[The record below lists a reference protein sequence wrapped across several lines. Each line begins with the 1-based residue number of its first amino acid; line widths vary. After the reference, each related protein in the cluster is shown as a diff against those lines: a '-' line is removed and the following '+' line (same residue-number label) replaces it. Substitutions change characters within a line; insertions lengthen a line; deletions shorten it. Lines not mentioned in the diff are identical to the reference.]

1 MAANDNIIEV
11 GIKANSAELDT
22 GLNQAQNT
30 INQSVANISGNL
42 QPLQFRFD
50 MSGLQANI
58 AQVGRTV
65 NTGVSNIRTPTVEI
79 HFNGQELQ
87 SEAQQAGDAISDSLQ
102 TAREEAS
109 QTTEEVE
116 QLGEA
121 VATTGEQGAA
131 SVNLLADAFAGLQSY
146 IASALGAL
154 SAGGMIA
161 LAKNTADAAKEI
173 ENAARLANTS
183 TDEMQRQAYAAKTVG
198 MELDKLS
205 DVYKDVNDKV
215 GEYINNGGGE
225 LKDFFDTIAP
235 KVGITAQQFQH
246 LSGPQALQ
254 LYFNGLQKANLSQ
267 AQMTTYL
274 EAIADDA
281 TSLIPLLRNGGA
293 EFDKLG
299 VHAEQLGIVMD
310 KEGLAKSKAFGTSV
324 STLQATIS
332 GFGSKIGSE
341 ISPALTRMANEITMN
356 IETTDSWESGIAT
369 IVDGFEWFADNLET
383 VIDLSAA
390 LVAAGLTKVI
400 VGTTYAIVANVKA
413 TIQKVYADGQA
424 LIAAE
429 AKAAADLQAA
439 RALAAQTQQT
449 VLSAQAQVRATAS
462 TSAAVAAQMEL
473 ATAKIADRNATEALT
488 AAQNRYNAA
497 MNAGR
502 FSSAGLLGVL
512 GGPAGIAVL
521 LGTVAAGYLLMGDN
535 ADKSKPKI
543 DGLTGS
549 IKEQVKQLR
558 EMTGLQR
565 QSAIIKAEEQLKQ
578 GNINATVAID
588 QLVKSFKLE
597 GGIRGV
603 GQIQNNFGGNTAS
616 AKQADALTKQFE
628 NHKITFDQ
636 FFKSIQGLSGVTEKA
651 TTRINDAVKKVD
663 DETRYA
669 SQGKKTL
676 QAYEKLDEKQQDAK
690 TDTGGVSGG
699 DFDWQ
704 RKAEEERQA
713 KIRGIVDG
721 SAKADPEVW
730 EEVRQAFEAESNKQ
744 LAELVK
750 IGASQAQL
758 NEYQANRDIEGEKLY
773 KDYIVKLADGF
784 NQLTDKVVRFE
795 KKASDTGSAATQ
807 PELDQ
812 EFKVLQESIAQFA
825 HLLKKNGNPVVNWD
839 DEKTGKNTKFRSI
852 PTNDPYQ
859 ESMPDV
865 SSLSNRVQTAY
876 TAESKQIQLK
886 AESEITLATKQEELK
901 RNLVAIEM
909 AEQRTKH
916 EYDMG
921 LLSNRQLL
929 QAAQDYERQRFELRK
944 KSLEDQ
950 LALQKQMDAAA
961 GVTTETKEQR
971 QISTQIVDLS
981 DQNAMSMQGLNL
993 QAEADKI
1000 ETTFGGLSQRM
1011 SSLWD
1016 QGLQSM
1022 MEGTLTWRNASNAIF
1037 SSMTQFFIQKMI
1049 QEPLFAMMTGMAR
1062 RLLIKAGFIKA
1073 ETAAEATGQA
1083 LQTGAHTVGEAT
1095 RTGVTAAGGLARI
1108 ALKAGEA
1115 IKSILMYAWEAMAG
1129 AFNAM
1134 VAIPYI
1140 GPFLAVGAGAAAF
1153 ALVAGIAGK
1162 IKSARGGYDVP
1173 AGLNPITQIHEEE
1186 MVLPKPYANVI
1197 RDMAK
1202 GGEAGQQA
1210 AGVNPAAVAAGGD
1223 TYHFNI
1229 SAVDTRGVK
1238 RFFMD
1243 NRGAVA
1249 EAAKTYGREFKKPR
1263 G

>member
-1 MAANDNIIEV
+1 MAANENIIEV

-22 GLNQAQNT
+22 GLSQAQNAIT
-30 INQSVANISGNL
+30 QSVANISGNM

-50 MSGLQANI
+50 MSGLQASI

-79 HFNGQELQ
+79 NFNGQELQ
-87 SEAQQAGDAISDSLQ
+87 SQAQQAGDAISDSLSA
-102 TAREEAS
+102 ARDEAS

-116 QLGEA
+116 QLGDA
-121 VATTGEQGAA
+121 VASTGEQGAA
-131 SVNLLADAFAGLQSY
+131 SVNLLSDAFAGLQNY
-146 IASALGAL
+146 IASALGAI

-356 IETTDSWESGIAT
+356 IETSESWENGIAT
-369 IVDGFEWFADNLET
+369 LSDGFEWFADNLET

-390 LVAAGLTKVI
+390 LAAAGLTRVI
-400 VGTTYAIVANVKA
+400 AGTTAAIFASVKA

-449 VLSAQAQVRATAS
+449 VLAAQAQVRATAS
-462 TSAAVAAQMEL
+462 TSAALAAEL
-473 ATAKIADRNATEALT
+473 ELTTAKIADRNATEALT

-521 LGTVAAGYLLMGDN
+521 VGTVAAGYLLMGDN

-565 QSAIIKAEEQLKQ
+565 QAALIKAEEQIKQ
-578 GNINATVAID
+578 GRDEGTKVLRGLVNSFALGSGRQGVAQINRD
-588 QLVKSFKLE
+588 FS
-597 GGIRGV
+597 
-603 GQIQNNFGGNTAS
+603 GNTAS
-616 AKQADALTKQFE
+616 AKEADRLRELFNAE
-628 NHKITFDQ
+628 KISPDQ
-636 FFKSIQGLSGVTEKA
+636 FFKSIKGLAGVTESA
-651 TTRINDAVKKVD
+651 TSRIDEAIKKWSESVD
-663 DETRYA
+663 YQAKGLMT
-669 SQGKKTL
+669 K
-676 QAYEKLDEKQQDAK
+676 QAYEKLDDKQQDAK
-690 TDTGGVSGG
+690 TGTGGTGG
-699 DFDWQ
+699 NAPFDWQ
-704 RKAEEERQA
+704 RKEEEERQA
-713 KIRGIVDG
+713 KIRGIIDG

-758 NEYQANRDIEGEKLY
+758 NEYQANRDIEGDKLY

-784 NQLTDKVVRFE
+784 NQINEKVVRFE
-795 KKASDTGSAATQ
+795 KKASDSGSAATQ

-950 LALQKQMDAAA
+950 LALQKQMDAAV

-1011 SSLWD
+1011 STLWD
-1016 QGLQSM
+1016 QGLKSM

-1037 SSMTQFFIQKMI
+1037 SSMTEFFIQKMV
-1049 QEPLFAMMTGMAR
+1049 QEPLQRMMIGMAR

-1134 VAIPYI
+1134 VSIPYI

-1223 TYHFNI
+1223 TYNFNI
-1229 SAVDTRGVK
+1229 SAVDARSMK
-1238 RFFMD
+1238 RMFMD

-1249 EAAKTYGREFKKPR
+1249 EAAKTYGREFKKPK
-1263 G
+1263 

>member
-1 MAANDNIIEV
+1 MAANENIIEV

-22 GLNQAQNT
+22 GLSQAQNAIT
-30 INQSVANISGNL
+30 QSVANISGNM

-50 MSGLQANI
+50 MSGLQASI

-79 HFNGQELQ
+79 RFNGQELQ
-87 SEAQQAGDAISDSLQ
+87 SEAQQAGDAISDSLS

-121 VATTGEQGAA
+121 VASTGEQGAA
-131 SVNLLADAFAGLQSY
+131 SVNLLSDAFAGLQNY
-146 IASALGAL
+146 IASALGAI

-310 KEGLAKSKAFGTSV
+310 REGLAKSKAFGTSV

-332 GFGSKIGSE
+332 GFGSKLGSE

-356 IETTDSWESGIAT
+356 IETSESWENGIAT
-369 IVDGFEWFADNLET
+369 LSDGFEWFADNLET
-383 VIDLSAA
+383 VIDLSVA
-390 LVAAGLTKVI
+390 LAAAGLTRVI
-400 VGTTYAIVANVKA
+400 AGTTAAIFASVKA

-449 VLSAQAQVRATAS
+449 VLAAQAQVRATAS
-462 TSAAVAAQMEL
+462 TSAALAAEL
-473 ATAKIADRNATEALT
+473 ELTTAKIADRNATEALT

-521 LGTVAAGYLLMGDN
+521 VGTVAAGYLLMGDN

-565 QSAIIKAEEQLKQ
+565 QAALIKAEEQIKQ
-578 GNINATVAID
+578 GRDEGTKVLRGLVNSFALGSGHQGVAQINRD
-588 QLVKSFKLE
+588 FS
-597 GGIRGV
+597 
-603 GQIQNNFGGNTAS
+603 GNTAS
-616 AKQADALTKQFE
+616 AKEADRLRELFNAE
-628 NHKITFDQ
+628 KISPDQ
-636 FFKSIQGLSGVTEKA
+636 FFKSIKGLAGVTESA
-651 TTRINDAVKKVD
+651 TSRIDEAIKKWSESVD
-663 DETRYA
+663 YQAKGLMT
-669 SQGKKTL
+669 K

-690 TDTGGVSGG
+690 TNTGTASNGE
-699 DFDWQ
+699 FDWQ
-704 RKAEEERQA
+704 RKEREERQD
-713 KIRGIVDG
+713 KINGILDG
-721 SAKADPEVW
+721 SRKADPDVIKELD
-730 EEVRQAFEAESNKQ
+730 AEFLAETNKQ
-744 LAELVK
+744 LASLKEL
-750 IGASQAQL
+750 GASQQQVDSYKL
-758 NEYQANRDIEGEKLY
+758 NRAREEHNMYVNFYEKLAASY
-773 KDYIVKLADGF
+773 ESVL
-784 NQLTDKVVRFE
+784 DKVTTFE
-795 KKASDTGSAATQ
+795 KKAANPGSSTKD
-807 PELDQ
+807 ELDKDYQ
-812 EFKVLQESIAQFA
+812 AASQSVTQFVG
-825 HLLKKNGNPVVNWD
+825 LLKKNDNASMNYTS
-839 DEKTGKNTKFRSI
+839 EKTGKNTKFLFS
-852 PTNDPYQ
+852 
-859 ESMPDV
+859 DV
-865 SSLSNRVQTAY
+865 KTGLQGRVDTAY
-876 TAESKQIQLK
+876 VAESKQIQLK
-886 AESEITLATKQEELK
+886 AESEITLATKQEDLK

-950 LALQKQMDAAA
+950 LSLQKQMDAAA

-1011 SSLWD
+1011 STLWD
-1016 QGLQSM
+1016 QGLKSM

-1037 SSMTQFFIQKMI
+1037 SSMTEFFIQKMV
-1049 QEPLFAMMTGMAR
+1049 QEPLQRMMIGMAR

-1095 RTGVTAAGGLARI
+1095 RTGVTAAGGIARI

-1134 VAIPYI
+1134 VSIPYI

-1223 TYHFNI
+1223 TYNFHI
-1229 SAVDTRGVK
+1229 SAADARSVK
-1238 RFFMD
+1238 RLFMD

-1249 EAAKTYGREFKKPR
+1249 EAAKTYGREFKKPK
-1263 G
+1263 

>member
-30 INQSVANISGNL
+30 INQSVANISGNM

-79 HFNGQELQ
+79 RFNGQELQ

-121 VATTGEQGAA
+121 VATTGEQGTA

-246 LSGPQALQ
+246 LSGPQSLQ

-281 TSLIPLLRNGGA
+281 TSLIPLLRNSGA

-299 VHAEQLGIVMD
+299 VHADQLGIVMD
-310 KEGLAKSKAFGTSV
+310 QEALAKSKAFGSSV
-324 STLQATIS
+324 TTLQATLS
-332 GFGSKIGSE
+332 GFGSKLGAE
-341 ISPALTRMANEITMN
+341 ISPALTRMANEITLN
-356 IETTDSWESGIAT
+356 IETADSLDGAIAKV
-369 IVDGFEWFADNLET
+369 VDGFEWFADNLET
-383 VIDLSAA
+383 IIDLSAA
-390 LVAAGLTKVI
+390 LAAAGLTRVI
-400 VGTTYAIVANVKA
+400 AGTTAAIFASIKA

-439 RALAAQTQQT
+439 RALAAQTQAT
-449 VLSAQAQVRATAS
+449 VLAAQAQVRATAG
-462 TSAAVAAQMEL
+462 TTAQVAAELEL
-473 ATAKIADRNATEALT
+473 ATAKIAERNATEAQT

-502 FSSAGLLGVL
+502 FSAAGLLGVL
-512 GGPAGIAVL
+512 GGPVGLAVL
-521 LGTVAAGYLLMGDN
+521 VGTVAAGYLLMGDN

-565 QSAIIKAEEQLKQ
+565 QAALIKAEEQVKQ
-578 GNINATVAID
+578 GNNEATIAID
-588 QLVKSFKLE
+588 SLVKSFRL
-597 GGIRGV
+597 GSGHQGRNDV
-603 GQIQNNFGGNTAS
+603 VNDFGGNYGS
-616 AKQADALTKQFE
+616 AKKADNLVDQFL
-628 NHKITFDQ
+628 NKKISFDQ
-636 FFKSIQGLSGVTEKA
+636 FNKSIQELAGVTEKA
-651 TTRINDAVKKVD
+651 TTRINEATKKVAEATD
-663 DETRYA
+663 YA
-669 SQGKKTL
+669 SKGILTQR
-676 QAYEKLDEKQQDAK
+676 AYEQMDQKPKDAK
-690 TDTGGVSGG
+690 TNTGGVSGNAP
-699 DFDWQ
+699 FDWQ
-704 RKAEEERQA
+704 RKEEEERQA
-713 KIRGIVDG
+713 KIRGILDG

-730 EEVRQAFEAESNKQ
+730 EELRQAFVAESGKQ
-744 LAELVK
+744 LDELRKVN
-750 IGASQAQL
+750 ASQAQI
-758 NEYQANRDIEGEKLY
+758 EQYQANRTKEGDKMLE
-773 KDYIVKLADGF
+773 DFVVKIAATYNGVV
-784 NQLTDKVVRFE
+784 DKVASFE
-795 KKASDTGSAATQ
+795 KKAANPGSTTKD
-807 PELDQ
+807 ELDK
-812 EFKVLQESIAQFA
+812 EYEGLKEAISKFRVLLAKNDNFSIN
-825 HLLKKNGNPVVNWD
+825 HTD
-839 DEKTGKNTKFRSI
+839 DSGKNTAFKGKSVIGDLQGRA
-852 PTNDPYQ
+852 D
-859 ESMPDV
+859 
-865 SSLSNRVQTAY
+865 TAY
-876 TAESKQIQLK
+876 IAETKQIQLK
-886 AESEITLATKQEELK
+886 AETEITLATKQEGLK
-901 RNLVAIEM
+901 RSMLAIDM

-1202 GGEAGQQA
+1202 GGEVGQQA

-1229 SAVDTRGVK
+1229 SAVDARSVK
-1238 RFFMD
+1238 RLFMD

>member
-1 MAANDNIIEV
+1 MSNDSLIEV
-11 GIKANSAELDT
+11 GISANTAELDT

-30 INQSVANISGNL
+30 INNSVANIGANL
-42 QPLQFRFD
+42 QPIQFRFD
-50 MSGLQANI
+50 MSGLQASI

-65 NTGVSNIRTPTVEI
+65 NTGVSNIRAPTVQI
-79 HFNGQELQ
+79 QLNSQEVQ
-87 SEAQQAGDAISDSLQ
+87 SQAQQAGDAIGDSL
-102 TAREEAS
+102 TAAREEAS

-121 VATTGEQGAA
+121 VADTGSEGEKAGGLLSEAFGAVKDYIAEITA
-131 SVNLLADAFAGLQSY
+131 SVSV
-146 IASALGAL
+146 
-154 SAGGMIA
+154 GGMLI

-173 ENAARLANTS
+173 QNAARLANTS

-235 KVGITAQQFQH
+235 KVGITAQQFRN

-254 LYFNGLQKANLSQ
+254 LYFSGLQKANLSQ

-310 KEGLAKSKAFGTSV
+310 QQALAKSTALGTSLN
-324 STLQATIS
+324 TLQATIS
-332 GFGSKIGSE
+332 GVGSKLGSE
-341 ISPALTRMANEITMN
+341 LAPSLTRTADALTLN
-356 IETTDSWESGIAT
+356 IENSGSLDTAING
-369 IVDGFEWFADNLET
+369 VVGGFEFFADHLET
-383 VIDLSAA
+383 IIDLSGGLA
-390 LVAAGLTKVI
+390 AAGLARVI
-400 VGTTYAIVANVKA
+400 AGTTAAMYANIKA
-413 TIQKVYADGQA
+413 TIQKVYADGEA
-424 LIAAE
+424 LVAAE
-429 AKAAADLQAA
+429 AKAAAELQTA
-439 RALAAQTQQT
+439 RALAAQTQAT
-449 VLSAQAQVRATAS
+449 VLAAQAQVRATAG
-462 TSAAVAAQMEL
+462 TSAQVAAQLEL

-488 AAQNRYNAA
+488 AAQNRYNTA

-502 FSSAGLLGVL
+502 FSAAGLLGVL

-521 LGTVAAGYLLMGDN
+521 VGTVAAGYLLMGDN

-565 QSAIIKAEEQLKQ
+565 QSALIKAEEQIKQ
-578 GNINATVAID
+578 GKAEGTKVINDIVN
-588 QLVKSFKLE
+588 SFAL
-597 GGIRGV
+597 GSGHQGMGIVNRD
-603 GQIQNNFGGNTAS
+603 FSGNYAS
-616 AKQADALTKQFE
+616 AKQANEYKEQFKAG
-628 NHKITFDQ
+628 KITFDQ
-636 FFKSIQGLSGVTEKA
+636 FIKSVQGLSGVTDTA
-651 TTRINDAVKKVD
+651 ITRINDAVKK
-663 DETRYA
+663 A
-669 SQGKKTL
+669 SDAADYQGKGLLTK
-676 QAYEKLDEKQQDAK
+676 QAYEKLDGNYQDAK
-690 TDTGGVSGG
+690 TDTGGVSGTAP
-699 DFDWQ
+699 FDWQ
-704 RKAEEERQA
+704 VKAEQERQD
-713 KIRGIVDG
+713 KIKGILDG
-721 SAKADPEVW
+721 STKADPEVW
-730 EEVRQAFEAESNKQ
+730 RELQQAFVAESNKQ
-744 LAELVK
+744 LDELRKVN
-750 IGASQAQL
+750 ASQTQI
-758 NEYQANRDIEGEKLY
+758 EQYQANRTKEGEKMLE
-773 KDYIVKLADGF
+773 DFVVKITNTYNGLI
-784 NQLTDKVVRFE
+784 DKIGSFE
-795 KKASDTGSAATQ
+795 KKAANPGSTTKD
-807 PELDQ
+807 ELDK
-812 EFKVLQESIAQFA
+812 EYEGLKESVGKFKALLAKNDNFSINHTDES
-825 HLLKKNGNPVVNWD
+825 
-839 DEKTGKNTKFRSI
+839 GKNTAFKGKSVIGDLQGRI
-852 PTNDPYQ
+852 D
-859 ESMPDV
+859 
-865 SSLSNRVQTAY
+865 TAY
-876 TAESKQIQLK
+876 QAESKQIQLK
-886 AESEITLATKQEELK
+886 SESEITLFKKQEELK
-901 RNLVAIEM
+901 RNLVAIDM

-916 EYDMG
+916 EYDLG
-921 LLSNRQLL
+921 LLSNRHLL

-950 LALQKQMDAAA
+950 LELQKQMDAAA

-981 DQNAMSMQGLNL
+981 DQNALSMQGLNL
-993 QAEADKI
+993 QSEADKI
-1000 ETTFGGLSQRM
+1000 ETTFGGLSERM

-1022 MEGTLTWRNASNAIF
+1022 MDGTLTWRNASNAII
-1037 SSMTQFFIQKMI
+1037 SSMTQFFIQKMV
-1049 QEPLFAMMTGMAR
+1049 QEPLFAMMSGMAR
-1062 RLLIKAGFIKA
+1062 RLLIKIGFIKS

-1083 LQTGAHTVGEAT
+1083 LQTGAHTAGEAT
-1095 RTGVTAAGGLARI
+1095 RTGVTAAGGLARL

-1129 AFNAM
+1129 AYNAL
-1134 VAIPYI
+1134 VSIPYV
-1140 GPFLAVGAGAAAF
+1140 GPFIAPAAGIAAF

-1210 AGVNPAAVAAGGD
+1210 DGVNPAPVAAAGGD
-1223 TYHFNI
+1223 SYHFNI
-1229 SAVDTRGVK
+1229 QALDAKSVK
-1238 RFFMD
+1238 RLFID

-1249 EAAKTYGREFKKPR
+1249 EAAKAYSREFKKPGR
-1263 G
+1263 

>member
-1 MAANDNIIEV
+1 MAANENIIEV

-22 GLNQAQNT
+22 GLNQAQNA
-30 INQSVANISGNL
+30 INQSMANISGNM

-50 MSGLQANI
+50 MSSLQAGI

-65 NTGVSNIRTPTVEI
+65 NAGISNIRTPTVEI
-79 HFNGQELQ
+79 NFNGQELQ
-87 SEAQQAGDAISDSLQ
+87 SQAQQASDAISDSLQ

-116 QLGEA
+116 QLGDA
-121 VATTGEQGAA
+121 VASTGEQGAA
-131 SVNLLADAFAGLQSY
+131 SVNLLADAFAGLQNY
-146 IASALGAL
+146 IASALGAI
-154 SAGGMIA
+154 SAGGMVA

-332 GFGSKIGSE
+332 GFGSKLGSE
-341 ISPALTRMANEITMN
+341 ISPALTRMANEITTN
-356 IETTDSWESGIAT
+356 IETSESWEGGIAKL
-369 IVDGFEWFADNLET
+369 VDGFEWFADNLET

-390 LVAAGLTKVI
+390 LAAAGLTRVI
-400 VGTTYAIVANVKA
+400 AGTTAAILASIKA

-449 VLSAQAQVRATAS
+449 VLSAQAQVRATAG

-521 LGTVAAGYLLMGDN
+521 VGIVAAGYLLMGDN
-535 ADKSKPKI
+535 ADKAKPKI

-565 QSAIIKAEEQLKQ
+565 QSAMIKAEEQIKQ
-578 GNINATVAID
+578 GDANAAAAI
-588 QLVKSFKLE
+588 QSLVNSFKLQ
-597 GGIRGV
+597 GGHRGL
-603 GQIQNNFGGNTAS
+603 GQIQSNFGGNTAS
-616 AKQADALTKQFE
+616 AKKAEALASQFE
-628 NHKITFDQ
+628 NKQIGFEQ
-636 FFKSIQGLSGVTEKA
+636 FIKSVQGLTGVTDTAISSIQKTVS
-651 TTRINDAVKKVD
+651 KVD
-663 DETRYA
+663 EESRYA
-669 SQGKKTL
+669 AQGRLTKN
-676 QAYEKLDEKQQDAK
+676 AYTQLDENKQDAK
-690 TDTGGVSGG
+690 TNTGTASNGE
-699 DFDWQ
+699 FDWQ
-704 RKAEEERQA
+704 TKEREEKQA
-713 KIRGIVDG
+713 KVRGILEG
-721 SAKADPEVW
+721 SHKADPEVW
-730 EEVRQAFEAESNKQ
+730 EEVRQAFVNESNKQ
-744 LAELVK
+744 LDELRK
-750 IGASQAQL
+750 SNASQAQIQQ
-758 NEYQANRDIEGEKLY
+758 YQENRTKEGDKMLEDFVAKIATTY
-773 KDYIVKLADGF
+773 NGVA
-784 NQLTDKVVRFE
+784 DKVEAFE
-795 KKASDTGSAATQ
+795 KKAANPGSSTKD
-807 PELDQ
+807 ELDK
-812 EFKVLQESIAQFA
+812 EYEGLKEAISKFKVLLAKNDNFSIN
-825 HLLKKNGNPVVNWD
+825 HN
-839 DEKTGKNTKFRSI
+839 DEAGKNTSFKGKTVIGDLQGRA
-852 PTNDPYQ
+852 D
-859 ESMPDV
+859 
-865 SSLSNRVQTAY
+865 TAY
-876 TAESKQIQLK
+876 VAESKQIQLK
-886 AESEITLATKQEELK
+886 AETEITLATKQEELK
-901 RNLVAIEM
+901 RSMLAIDM

-1229 SAVDTRGVK
+1229 SAVDARSVK
-1238 RFFMD
+1238 RMFMD

>member
-1 MAANDNIIEV
+1 MAANENIIEV

-22 GLNQAQNT
+22 GLNQAQNA
-30 INQSVANISGNL
+30 INQSVANISSNM

-50 MSGLQANI
+50 MSGLQASI

-65 NTGVSNIRTPTVEI
+65 NTGISNIRTPTVEI
-79 HFNGQELQ
+79 NFNGQELQ
-87 SEAQQAGDAISDSLQ
+87 SQAQQAGDAISDSLSI
-102 TAREEAS
+102 ARDEAS

-121 VATTGEQGAA
+121 VANTGEQGAA
-131 SVNLLADAFAGLQSY
+131 GVNLLANAFEGLQSF
-146 IASALGAL
+146 IASAIGAL
-154 SAGGMIA
+154 SAGSLIGIA
-161 LAKNTADAAKEI
+161 KQTADSAKEI

-183 TDEMQRQAYAAKTVG
+183 TDDMQRRAYAAKTVG
-198 MELDKLS
+198 IEMDKLS
-205 DVYKDVNDKV
+205 DIYKDVNEKA

-225 LKDFFDTIAP
+225 LKAFFDTIAP

-254 LYFNGLQKANLSQ
+254 LYYNGLQKANLGQ
-267 AQMTTYL
+267 NQMTTYL
-274 EAIADDA
+274 EAIADEA
-281 TSLIPLLRNGGA
+281 TALAPLLHNNG
-293 EFDKLG
+293 EEYDRLG
-299 VHAEQLGIVMD
+299 VHANKLGIILD
-310 KEGLAKSKAFGTSV
+310 QEALAKSKAFGSSV
-324 STLQATIS
+324 TTLQATIA
-332 GFGSKIGSE
+332 GFGSKLGSE
-341 ISPALTRMANEITMN
+341 ISPALTRMANEITLN
-356 IETTDSWESGIAT
+356 IENSESLDGAIAKV
-369 IVDGFEWFADNLET
+369 VDGFEWFADNLET

-390 LVAAGLTKVI
+390 LAAAGLTRVI
-400 VGTTYAIVANVKA
+400 AGTTAAILASIKA

-449 VLSAQAQVRATAS
+449 VLAAQAQVRATAS
-462 TSAAVAAQMEL
+462 TSAALAAEL
-473 ATAKIADRNATEALT
+473 ELTTAKIADRNATEALT

-521 LGTVAAGYLLMGDN
+521 VGTVAAGYLLMGDN
-535 ADKSKPKI
+535 ADKAKPKI

-565 QSAIIKAEEQLKQ
+565 QAALIKAEEQVKQ
-578 GNINATVAID
+578 GNNEATIAID
-588 QLVKSFKLE
+588 SLVKSFRL
-597 GGIRGV
+597 GSGHQGRNDV
-603 GQIQNNFGGNTAS
+603 VNDFGGNYGS
-616 AKQADALTKQFE
+616 AKKADNLVDQFL
-628 NHKITFDQ
+628 NKKISFDQ
-636 FFKSIQGLSGVTEKA
+636 FNKSIQELAGVTEKA
-651 TTRINDAVKKVD
+651 TTRINEATKKVAEATD
-663 DETRYA
+663 YA
-669 SQGKKTL
+669 SKGILTQR
-676 QAYEKLDEKQQDAK
+676 AYEQMDQKPKDAK
-690 TDTGGVSGG
+690 TNTGGVSGNAP
-699 DFDWQ
+699 FDWQ
-704 RKAEEERQA
+704 RKEEEERQA
-713 KIRGIVDG
+713 KIRGILDG
-721 SAKADPEVW
+721 SIKVDTEVL
-730 EEVRQAFEAESNKQ
+730 EQ
-744 LAELVK
+744 
-750 IGASQAQL
+750 I
-758 NEYQANRDIEGEKLY
+758 
-773 KDYIVKLADGF
+773 LADF
-784 NQLTDKVVRFE
+784 DRKTLATMKDLREQ
-795 KKASDTGSAATQ
+795 KASDSQVKQFGTNRDA
-807 PELDQ
+807 ER
-812 EFKVLQESIAQFA
+812 ESIIIDFGNKLNDEFERVLEQVSNYELNAPKSTNSKSNSDSLDKLVEAINSLAAKLQ
-825 HLLKKNGNPVVNWD
+825 KNGMSGVGQGETD
-839 DEKTGKNTKFRSI
+839 DPAKQSGFISMIDLHKRA
-852 PTNDPYQ
+852 TN
-859 ESMPDV
+859 
-865 SSLSNRVQTAY
+865 AY
-876 TAESKQIQLK
+876 TQAEVVIQQK
-886 AESEITLATKQEELK
+886 AETEITLATKQEELK
-901 RNLVAIEM
+901 RSMLAIDM

-921 LLSNRQLL
+921 LMSNRQLL

-1229 SAVDTRGVK
+1229 SAVDARSVK
-1238 RFFMD
+1238 RLFMD

>member
-1 MAANDNIIEV
+1 MAANENIIEV
-11 GIKANSAELDT
+11 GIKANSAELDA
-22 GLNQAQNT
+22 GLNQAQNA
-30 INQSVANISGNL
+30 INQSVANISGNM

-79 HFNGQELQ
+79 RFNGQELQ

-131 SVNLLADAFAGLQSY
+131 SVNLLADAFAGLHSY

-281 TSLIPLLRNGGA
+281 TSLIPLLRNSGV

-299 VHAEQLGIVMD
+299 VHADQLGIVMD
-310 KEGLAKSKAFGTSV
+310 QEALAKSKAFGSSV
-324 STLQATIS
+324 TTLQATLS
-332 GFGSKIGSE
+332 GFGSKLGAE
-341 ISPALTRMANEITMN
+341 ISPALTRMANEITLN
-356 IETTDSWESGIAT
+356 IETADSLDGAIAKV
-369 IVDGFEWFADNLET
+369 VDGFEWFADNLET
-383 VIDLSAA
+383 IIDLSAA
-390 LVAAGLTKVI
+390 LAAAGLTRVI
-400 VGTTYAIVANVKA
+400 AGTTAAIFASIKA

-439 RALAAQTQQT
+439 RALAAQTQAT
-449 VLSAQAQVRATAS
+449 VLAAQAQVRATAG
-462 TSAAVAAQMEL
+462 TTAQVAAELEL
-473 ATAKIADRNATEALT
+473 ATAKIAERNATEAQT

-502 FSSAGLLGVL
+502 FSAAGLLGVL
-512 GGPAGIAVL
+512 GGPVGLAVL
-521 LGTVAAGYLLMGDN
+521 VGTVAAGYLLMGDN

-565 QSAIIKAEEQLKQ
+565 QAALIKAEEQVKQ
-578 GNINATVAID
+578 GNNEATIAID
-588 QLVKSFKLE
+588 SLVKSFRL
-597 GGIRGV
+597 GSGHQGRNDIV
-603 GQIQNNFGGNTAS
+603 NDFGGNYGS
-616 AKQADALTKQFE
+616 AKKADNLVDQFLSK
-628 NHKITFDQ
+628 KISFDQ
-636 FFKSIQGLSGVTEKA
+636 FNKSIQELAGVTEKA
-651 TTRINDAVKKVD
+651 TSRINEATKKVAEATD
-663 DETRYA
+663 YA
-669 SQGKKTL
+669 SKGILTQR
-676 QAYEKLDEKQQDAK
+676 AYEQMDQKPKDAK
-690 TDTGGVSGG
+690 TNTGGVSGNAP
-699 DFDWQ
+699 FDWQ
-704 RKAEEERQA
+704 VKELEERQA
-713 KIRGIVDG
+713 KIKGIIDG
-721 SAKADPEVW
+721 SIKVDTEVL
-730 EEVRQAFEAESNKQ
+730 EQ
-744 LAELVK
+744 
-750 IGASQAQL
+750 I
-758 NEYQANRDIEGEKLY
+758 
-773 KDYIVKLADGF
+773 LADF
-784 NQLTDKVVRFE
+784 DRKTLATMKDLREQ
-795 KKASDTGSAATQ
+795 KASDSQVKQFGTNRDT
-807 PELDQ
+807 ER
-812 EFKVLQESIAQFA
+812 ESIIIDFGNKLNDEFERVLEQVSNYESNAPKSTNSKSNSDALDKLVEAINSLAAKLQ
-825 HLLKKNGNPVVNWD
+825 KNGMSGVGQGETD
-839 DEKTGKNTKFRSI
+839 DPAKQSGFI
-852 PTNDPYQ
+852 
-859 ESMPDV
+859 SMID
-865 SSLSNRVQTAY
+865 LHKRAANAY
-876 TAESKQIQLK
+876 TQAEVVIQQK
-886 AESEITLATKQEELK
+886 ADSEITLYKKQEELK
-901 RNLVAIEM
+901 RNMLGIEM

-921 LLSNRQLL
+921 LMSNRQLL

-961 GVTTETKEQR
+961 GTTTETKEQR

-1229 SAVDTRGVK
+1229 SAVDARSVK
-1238 RFFMD
+1238 RMFMD